1 MTSRQNMAKHGGEG
15 QYRSDQYVSM
25 SDSNVFSLTE
35 KGEDSSDFTTIF
47 SPNLD
52 LVVGFG
58 TSTPS
63 SRLSFGKNTSN
74 VLGDELIKESIP
86 GVCFNE
92 ESNGTDATGITYYE
106 RFDNVTGQR
115 AEAGMAFLV
124 SNENYETNSDT
135 TFSNTLETENK
146 NIPMSIL
153 SRTSGQNTVLIN
165 HNPTKT
171 TERAIF
177 SNERVS
183 MDISGAIRTSQFV
196 ILGINSDLLQSTDF
210 NILNNGALLFDGTNL
225 YIKQIGVDVPT
236 QLLLRNDATFGTT
249 TNFLGYSPG
258 DSTQGK
264 VATLGI
270 YQPTPTLFGATMSND
285 EENIFRNAL
294 SVAGNII
301 LGTKPYIN
309 HIVNIYN
316 GDPQIPTPGII
327 STQTGIGVNVFAVKA
342 GLEINT
348 QNQPFIIMGINNSKS
363 DISYNTF
370 VSGDNNIAVDAK
382 SNVFGDNNMLS
393 GQYGFLLGNRNNTTG
408 NDIFI
413 RGDDNQNL
421 GRKNYIF
428 GDLNITLDNDYL
440 TSELHHYNLI
450 CGVENQITDCSASVA
465 IGKQNNNNNSDYSVE
480 FGLNNDINNSDYSI
494 TLGVNNSIYNSPY
507 SFGVGLNTDI
517 SDNHYSVAMGYNATT
532 RGTNRF
538 SFGTLENNGNVF
550 TIDMSG
556 NVITEGDILCLVNKN
571 KGLYEN
577 CDHNI
582 TIGNS
587 NSLTIIPGEFANY
600 SDVRLKKNIQT
611 IQNSLDKVCNLR
623 GVTYNRNDTLDDNQ
637 QHIGLIAQEVQ
648 KVIPEVVNVG
658 KDNGYLSVSYGNIVS
673 VLIESIKELNTNI
686 EKLEQEN
693 KTLKTDVDTLK
704 NQMKT
709 VLDTIKLI

>member
-35 KGEDSSDFTTIF
+35 KGEDSSNFTTIF

-58 TSTPS
+58 TPTPS

-74 VLGDELIKESIP
+74 VTGDELVKESIP

-124 SNENYETNSDT
+124 SNENYETNSDN
-135 TFSNTLETENK
+135 TFSNTLKSENK

-171 TERAIF
+171 TERAVF

-183 MDISGAIRTSQFV
+183 IDISGAVRTSQFV
-196 ILGINSDLLQSTDF
+196 ILGINSDLLQTTDF

-225 YIKQIGVDVPT
+225 YIKQVGVDVPT

-249 TNFLGYSPG
+249 TNFLGYAPG
-258 DSTQGK
+258 DSTQGDL
-264 VATLGI
+264 ATLGI
-270 YQPTPTLFGATMSND
+270 YQPTPTLFGATMASD

-309 HIVNIYN
+309 HIVNIYE
-316 GDPQIPTPGII
+316 GDPQIPSPGII
-327 STQTGIGVNVFAVKA
+327 SAQTGIGINVFDVKA
-342 GLEINT
+342 GLEIDTPNK
-348 QNQPFIIMGINNSKS
+348 PYIIIGTNNSRS
-363 DISYNTF
+363 DISLNTF
-370 VSGDNNIAVDAK
+370 VCGDNNISVDAK
-382 SNVFGDNNMLS
+382 SNVFGDNNVLN
-393 GQYGFLLGNRNNTTG
+393 GQYGFLLGNRNNTSG

-413 RGDDNQNL
+413 KGHDNQNL

-428 GDLNITLDNDYL
+428 GDLNLCLDNDYL
-440 TSELHHYNLI
+440 NSELHRYNFI
-450 CGVENQITDCSASVA
+450 CGVENQVTDCSASVV
-465 IGKQNNNNNSDYSVE
+465 IGKQNNIRNSDHSI
-480 FGLNNDINNSDYSI
+480 GLGN
-494 TLGVNNSIYNSPY
+494 NNSIYNSPY

-517 SDNHYSVAMGYNATT
+517 SDNHYSVAIGYNATT

-556 NVITEGDILCLVNKN
+556 NVDISGNIIIDGDILCLVNKN

-577 CDHNI
+577 CDHHI

-587 NSLTIIPGEFANY
+587 NSLTIIPGDFANY

-611 IQNSLDKVCNLR
+611 IQNSLNKVCNLR

-637 QHIGLIAQEVQ
+637 QYIGLIAQEVQ

-673 VLIESIKELNTNI
+673 ILIESIKELNTKI
-686 EKLEQEN
+686 EGLEQEN
-693 KTLKTDVDTLK
+693 KTLKTDVNTLK